1 MKYEVIQKILRIFA
15 QNIFDQPC
23 DQPCDQPYDQPM
35 ELWGTNYEKCFQ
47 ATFRQNSKDLHEKS
61 GRGHLFTLDSD
72 LNIFFK
78 LTSSK
83 TFSLEMFNISSR
95 GSRQNMTKKVK
106 IMSEF

>member
-1 MKYEVIQKILRIFA
+1 MLYKKHCNRKLNSNLYKL
-15 QNIFDQPC
+15 
-23 DQPCDQPYDQPM
+23 
-35 ELWGTNYEKCFQ
+35 GTNYEKCFQ

-61 GRGHLFTLDSD
+61 GRGHLFTLDSG

-106 IMSEF
+106 IMSEFKKKAKLRKVS